1 MFEILEI
8 LIQIFIH
15 DLTVLVVSAVMIVFL
30 VSLIL
35 DYRQKIFIPLMKDLS
50 NVNKVISSLKDTK
63 EFSENIEKIKEVF
76 SKTNHLYFAW
86 EEFFETLIP
95 MKDSNSKESDY
106 KLWSNTKRPSE
117 YFNFKSFQQS
127 GLVINR
133 LDIYPNLFIGSGL
146 LFTFIGLALAIFS
159 TSQAL
164 SIDNSMVQSKLQ
176 ELLSIASLKFFT
188 SIVAIFCSIILTV
201 YSKSSQTKINNKLEQ
216 VLRKLEVGLQ
226 FLPSERLQI
235 ETMNAISNLSDDIRM
250 GVSDGIQNIA
260 GSELEK
266 LSNTVNQFSDS
277 ITESKTHMSE
287 LSKSYTKG
295 LTDMQ
300 KSFETS
306 INQTSD
312 MLNDWIKNTSISI
325 QDNSKS
331 LITSISGISES
342 AQTTLNTNLEIHKNF
357 NEKQKK
363 LLDIVSDDTKKLFN
377 EKLQN
382 IFSLM
387 DKFSEDTL
395 LIYNN
400 LEKSTSKFKE
410 KTNSSFDVISNTMQQ
425 SSESLV
431 SAIDKSLENS
441 TSKIDDMNEIAHKLN
456 SDISYINKLSETI
469 IENFNKEGT
478 KIRET
483 STSLDEHLKKLNLAL
498 ENNVNK
504 FTELNQK
511 LEKNDIDLITKHS
524 NSINN
529 FQKLTDKQFSEI
541 KNTVAILNTSIEN
554 FTKKFNQKSTLGL
567 GRFFGG
573 SE

>member
-35 DYRQKIFIPLMKDLS
+35 DYRQKVFIPLMRDLS

-63 EFSENIEKIKEVF
+63 EFSENIENIKEVF

-95 MKDSNSKESDY
+95 MRDSKSEDNKH

-133 LDIYPNLFIGSGL
+133 LDIYPNLFIGAGL

-164 SIDNSMVQSKLQ
+164 AIEDNLKLKLQ

-188 SIVAIFCSIILTV
+188 SIVAIFCSILLTV
-201 YSKSSQTKINNKLEQ
+201 YSKSSQSKINNKLEQ
-216 VLRKLEVGLQ
+216 VLRKLELGLQ
-226 FLPSERLQI
+226 FLPAERLQI
-235 ETMNAISNLSDDIRM
+235 KTINAITNLSDDIRM

-266 LSNTVNQFSDS
+266 LASTVSQFSNS
-277 ITESKTHMSE
+277 ISESKSQMSE

-295 LTDMQ
+295 LFDMQ
-300 KSFETS
+300 KSFETT
-306 INQTSD
+306 INQTSE
-312 MLNDWIKNTSISI
+312 MLNEWVTNTSNSI

-331 LITSISGISES
+331 LIGSLSSMNKS
-342 AQTTLNTNLEIHKNF
+342 AQKTLDMNLETHNNF
-357 NEKQKK
+357 NDKQKE
-363 LLDIVSDDTKKLFN
+363 LLDNVYLDTKKLFDA
-377 EKLQN
+377 KLN
-382 IFSLM
+382 SVLSLM
-387 DKFSEDTL
+387 DKFSEDTVQ
-395 LIYNN
+395 IYKN
-400 LEKSTSKFKE
+400 LEDKTSNFEE
-410 KTNSSFDVISNTMQQ
+410 KTNSNFDEISNTMQK
-425 SSESLV
+425 SSELLV
-431 SAIDKSLENS
+431 AAIEKSLDNS
-441 TSKIDDMNEIAHKLN
+441 SSKINDMNEIAQKLN

-469 IENFNKEGT
+469 IENFNNEGE

-483 STSLDEHLKKLNLAL
+483 SQSLDDHLKELNISLDT
-498 ENNVNK
+498 NVKK

-511 LEKNDIDLITKHS
+511 LDKSDKDLLTKQT
-524 NSINN
+524 NAINN
-529 FQKLTDKQFSEI
+529 FQSLTDKQFLEI
-541 KNTVAILNTSIEN
+541 KNTISILNTSIEE
-554 FTKKFNQKSTLGL
+554 FTKKLNQKNSIGL
-567 GRFFGG
+567 GRLFGG
-573 SE
+573 GS